1 MSKYW
6 ASHIDAKEAVCIFLL
21 LAVTMLAAHHTMFF
35 SGFADTQGGG
45 DTVLV
50 NYLFEHNWR
59 WLTRQPLD
67 KSLFSPPFFFPQP
80 DTLAYT
86 DLYLGT
92 LPLYSCWRLLGVSPA
107 TSFQLW
113 TLTIS
118 VLNFG
123 SAYLLL
129 RFFLKCSAWA
139 SGIGAAFFAFAS
151 PRVLQLGH
159 PGLLTGFYVVA
170 VMAGLWLLFPPT
182 RANSSAKG
190 QGSRRKFRNKQLR
203 LSRRR
208 VWTGALLASGA
219 AVAQFY
225 FAFYYF
231 WFMSFCATVALVYV
245 LLIPSLRG
253 ALIALIRVRWGPVL
267 GCLVLSALLLAPG
280 ALKYYGVRKQVG
292 IYPYD
297 LIAYFLP
304 TPLSWF
310 AQGPTHWLYGPWNL
324 SLGVDQSYGGGEM
337 YNGIGFLT
345 MALVLVAF
353 VKFRSRPVIAIWG
366 FVSAVVVVATLSWH
380 GYALWQFVYA
390 GFPGGQALRAVSRF
404 GVFLL
409 LSAALALALSVDWL
423 TRRFSPA
430 LALACVLVIW
440 VEQAGA
446 YNLAPVYNK
455 RQIQDWADSVSHAL
469 RPGCATY
476 LFSGTAGSTSEQWMQ
491 LIGMW
496 AELSA
501 GIPTLNGYSG
511 HWAPDWPFI
520 NAGISNRLDRVR
532 LYEGI
537 RDWVL
542 RHPQINNVCWVTPGV
557 APADVIHREDLNRDA
572 FTLRRTY
579 LALLGRLPKE
589 SELNSQARPGA
600 LVEAVMTSPEFR
612 DRERFVFAGYRSLY
626 TRDPAFP
633 IWLAAMEDLVAHRKS
648 RAQLI
653 EEWQQSEQCR
663 TSKACSGVAPE
674 EVIRR
679 VSGALSPE
687 EQEHDSRVLL
697 YYCLLQ
703 RAPTASDQS
712 AGPDWLGLLLRQS
725 VRN

>member
-1 MSKYW
+1 
-6 ASHIDAKEAVCIFLL
+6 
-21 LAVTMLAAHHTMFF
+21 MFV
-35 SGFADTQGGG
+35 SGFAETQGGG

-92 LPLYSCWRLLGVSPA
+92 LPLYGCRRLLGVSPA

-118 VLNFG
+118 VLNFA
-123 SAYLLL
+123 SAYMLL

-151 PRVLQLGH
+151 PRVLQVGH

-170 VMAGLWLLFPPT
+170 VMTGLWLLFPEHTSWPEYT
-182 RANSSAKG
+182 PWIAPRAKSSAKG
-190 QGSRRKFRNKQLR
+190 QGSRRKLRYRPLR

-208 VWTGALLASGA
+208 VWTGALLASSA

-231 WFMSFCATVALVYV
+231 WFMIFCGTVALSYA
-245 LLIPSLRG
+245 LLLPSSRYR
-253 ALIALIRVRWGPVL
+253 LISFMRVWWRPVFI
-267 GCLVLSALLLAPG
+267 CLVLAAILLAPG
-280 ALKYYGVRKQVG
+280 ALKYYRVRKQVG

-324 SLGVDQSYGGGEM
+324 SLGIDQSYGGGEM
-337 YNGIGFLT
+337 YNGIGFLA

-353 VKFRSRPVIAIWG
+353 AKFRGRPVIAIWG
-366 FVSAVVVVATLSWH
+366 FVSAVVVVTTLSWH

-409 LSAALALALSVDWL
+409 LPAALALALSVDWL

-430 LALACVLVIW
+430 LALACVLLIW

-455 RQIQDWADSVSHAL
+455 RQIQDWADSVSHSL

-496 AELSA
+496 AGLSA

-511 HWAPDWPFI
+511 HWAPDWPFVDV
-520 NAGISNRLDRVR
+520 GIANRLDRVR

-537 RDWVL
+537 RNWVL

-557 APADVIHREDLNRDA
+557 SPADVIRREDLNRDA

-589 SELNSQARPGA
+589 SELNSQARPDA
-600 LVEAVMTSPEFR
+600 LVQAVMTSPEFR
-612 DRERFVFAGYRSLY
+612 DRERFVLTGYPSLY
-626 TRDPAFP
+626 TLDPAFP
-633 IWLAAMEDLVAHRKS
+633 IWLAAVEDLVAHRKS
-648 RAQLI
+648 RTQLI

-663 TSKACSGVAPE
+663 ADKACSGVAPG

-679 VSGALSPE
+679 VSGGLSPE

-712 AGPDWLGLLLRQS
+712 DGPDWLGLLLRQS